1 MDWLREAV
9 AEYLSGFSNETGS
22 PHAARSGFLTQLC
35 RGRRRVGI
43 DDSAACGRTGR
54 VMLGKFDAADGLVV
68 PDVDTARLNAP
79 RAKTGAPGYPESCDF
94 GLLGA
99 SLD

>member
-1 MDWLREAV
+1 LAAEVAPMTNHHEDSTKPASQCRHAANMDWLREAV
-9 AEYLSGFSNETGS
+9 AEYLSGFSTETGS

-54 VMLGKFDAADGLVV
+54 VMLGKFDAAW
-68 PDVDTARLNAP
+68 AR
-79 RAKTGAPGYPESCDF
+79 GA
-94 GLLGA
+94 
-99 SLD
+99 

>member
-54 VMLGKFDAADGLVV
+54 VMLGKFDAADGQVV
-68 PDVDTARLNAP
+68 PDVDTQEPHATRKLVLCAGCAP
-79 RAKTGAPGYPESCDF
+79 Q
-94 GLLGA
+94 
-99 SLD
+99 